1 MHDVLREESL
11 EVLSKDRDSGKTME
25 MPAEMEGGGS
35 GEMIIDVSGF
45 LF

>member
-1 MHDVLREESL
+1 MHDVLRGSL

-35 GEMIIDVSGF
+35 WRDDNGC
-45 LF
+45 